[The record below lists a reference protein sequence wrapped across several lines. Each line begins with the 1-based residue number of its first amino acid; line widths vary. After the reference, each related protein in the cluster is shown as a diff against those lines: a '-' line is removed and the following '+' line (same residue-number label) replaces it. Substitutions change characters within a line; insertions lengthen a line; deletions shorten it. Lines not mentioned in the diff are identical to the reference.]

1 MGDKKKA
8 GRPASYSAEYFPHYT
23 NHDAEPHIRHI
34 VRKWGLDGFS
44 IYYMILEKLGSAQH
58 HYLQYSTE
66 EDKFDLYDQLRPADE
81 KVIIEII
88 DYLIT
93 KQVLDKNLFEQGIIY
108 SPFFVNTLSTLYSS
122 RSRIPLIPE
131 TDNDGNITKRKVF
144 EFSTEKYLY
153 STVKDMLYK
162 ENPANRTEDKTKKVN
177 LKKINPTE
185 STEQPPPENQ
195 PQDNSSAGAVDSVSE
210 EEGFSSKISSVVD
223 SVLPVCSDKKPK
235 SKPKAVAGFK
245 TTATGIVN
253 PLYDQAGDMNS
264 KSSEIGISWNKALIE
279 SPFLSLIREQLNI
292 SKDNTLSYYQK
303 YGRDRMLNCFAE
315 VQRQIDNPDQEVKKP
330 SGLFISL
337 LDKFGGTT
345 SDDLR
350 EYIIKIEKHEDR
362 YRK

>member
-1 MGDKKKA
+1 MGEKKKA

-153 STVKDMLYK
+153 STVNALFQEDY
-162 ENPANRTEDKTKKVN
+162 PANRTEDNNSEGNLRKV
-177 LKKINPTE
+177 NPTE
-185 STEQPPPENQ
+185 STAQNTSKNLGNKSPADSADGRIDFKD
-195 PQDNSSAGAVDSVSE
+195 QDSKKSVSV
-210 EEGFSSKISSVVD
+210 SADKPSKTSESVKD
-223 SVLPVCSDKKPK
+223 IIKE
-235 SKPKAVAGFK
+235 
-245 TTATGIVN
+245 TAKLKGIAN
-253 PLYDQAGDMNS
+253 PLYPEYECNNPEVRAETGRNWGT
-264 KSSEIGISWNKALIE
+264 ILIE
-279 SPFLSLIREQLNI
+279 SAWVKGIIDKFGIQNENLIELYNE
-292 SKDNTLSYYQK
+292 
-303 YGRDRMLNCFAE
+303 YGRDKMLNNYAYTLLKAKTE
-315 VQRQIDNPDQEVKKP
+315 KIDKP
-330 SGLFISL
+330 SGYFIQALKKDYAEGKAESIKPVI
-337 LDKFGGTT
+337 DEI
-345 SDDLR
+345 LR
-350 EYIIKIEKHEDR
+350 DCPRLE
-362 YRK
+362 